1 MRPATEPPEVRGRGR
16 DDVRL
21 LVAGPDGTTDAA
33 FRDLPHF
40 LRPGDLLVVNDSATL
55 PAAVDGTRNK
65 EPVTLHFATALDDGA
80 WVVEVRPAAPDATG
94 PLPTAAR
101 GDTIDLP
108 AGARLTLDAA
118 YPDPTARRSRL
129 WRGTVA
135 VEAPL
140 ASYLERHG
148 RPIAYAYVP
157 RRWPLAAYQTVFATT
172 PGSAEMPSA
181 ARPFTTEL
189 VTRLVTYG
197 VAVAPVTLHTGLS
210 SQEAG
215 EPPLP
220 ERFRVPTSTAA
231 LVHHT
236 KRQGHRVIAVGTT
249 VTRALETGT
258 AGGWTD
264 LVLGPERP
272 ARVVDG
278 IVSGWHNDGASHIRL
293 LEAVA
298 GRAVVAAAYE
308 RAEALGYLMHEFGD
322 SALLLRG

>member
-1 MRPATEPPEVRGRGR
+1 MRAATEPPEVRGRGR

-21 LVAGPDGTTDAA
+21 LVAGPDGTTDAT
-33 FRDLPHF
+33 FDDLPRF

-55 PAAVDGTRNK
+55 AAAVDGTRDD
-65 EPVTLHFATALDDGA
+65 EPVTVHFATPLDDGA
-80 WVVEVRPAAPDATG
+80 WVVEVRPAARDATG
-94 PLPTAAR
+94 PLPTARA
-101 GDTIDLP
+101 GDTIGLP

-118 YPDPTARRSRL
+118 YPDPAAQHSRL
-129 WRGTVA
+129 WRSKVA
-135 VEAPL
+135 VEAPVEAFL
-140 ASYLERHG
+140 QRHG

-157 RRWPLAAYQTVFATT
+157 HRWPLAAYQTVFATK

-181 ARPFTTEL
+181 ARPFTAEL
-189 VTRLVTYG
+189 VTRLVTHG
-197 VAVAPVTLHTGLS
+197 VAVAPLTLHTGVS

-220 ERFRVPTSTAA
+220 ERFDVPATTAA
-231 LVHHT
+231 LVEHT
-236 KRQGHRVIAVGTT
+236 KRHGHRVVAVGTT
-249 VTRALETGT
+249 VTRALESPATT
-258 AGGWTD
+258 GWTD
-264 LVLGPERP
+264 LVLGPDRP

-278 IVSGWHNDGASHIRL
+278 IISGWHEDGASHLRL

-308 RAEALGYLMHEFGD
+308 RAEALGYRKHEFGD